1 MREKGREGG
10 GGEIEIGIKIRRES
24 EHDDRKTA
32 ISIITDLLYAP
43 GCTP

>member
-10 GGEIEIGIKIRRES
+10 GERDKERES
-24 EHDDRKTA
+24 EQDDHKTA